1 MDGPAAATHNGLMA
15 EGPEFG
21 GSRQVMLDDR
31 GTGLRV
37 TWHPE
42 PGIAVLSLW
51 RADRCVGTFRAAPA
65 DMAALISFL
74 STVLARAADP
84 EIRRTEAPGIA

>member
-1 MDGPAAATHNGLMA
+1 MGFVA

-21 GSRQVMLDDR
+21 GSRTILLDDR
-31 GTGLRV
+31 GTGLRL

-42 PGIAVLSLW
+42 PGTAVLSLW
-51 RADRCVGTFRAAPA
+51 RGDRCIGTFRARPA

-74 STVLARAADP
+74 STVLAGAAETGP
-84 EIRRTEAPGIA
+84 RRTELPGIA

>member
-1 MDGPAAATHNGLMA
+1 MGFVA

-21 GSRQVMLDDR
+21 GDRQVLLDDR

-42 PGIAVLSLW
+42 PGIAVVSLW
-51 RADRCVGTFRAAPA
+51 RADRCIGTFRARPA

-74 STVLARAADP
+74 STVLARAADSDGG
-84 EIRRTEAPGIA
+84 RTELPGIA